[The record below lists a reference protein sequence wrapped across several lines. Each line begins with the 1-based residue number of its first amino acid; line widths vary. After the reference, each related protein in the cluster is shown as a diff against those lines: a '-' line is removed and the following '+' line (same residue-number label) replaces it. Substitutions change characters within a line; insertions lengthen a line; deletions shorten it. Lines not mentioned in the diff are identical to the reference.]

1 MYELKLFNPP
11 YESELVDL
19 IQDLNHLRRKK
30 LGGSTHPA
38 IFFQLKNIFHTL
50 ESLGSARIEGNRTTI
65 AEFIETKIRT
75 GPTPKVT
82 SDEKIREIENGERAL
97 AYIDHHIGE
106 LNGQIT
112 HSFLSELH
120 KTVVDGLTPNDSDHP
135 DSEGSKTPGSYR
147 NIPVTIG
154 NSEVVT
160 AEFALVPSL
169 MSDLLTFIA
178 NPDPEK
184 YDLLKTSIAHHRFT
198 IVHPFDNGNGR
209 TVRLFTYAMLVKQG
223 FNVHIGRII
232 NPTAIF
238 CSDRKEYYR
247 MLSVADAGTEEALL
261 AWSTYVLKGLKV
273 EIEKVDKLLNY
284 DYLSK
289 NILLPTIRH
298 AQDRKLITNTEDAV
312 LRIAVDKQVIQ
323 QSDIKHLFP
332 GKDASQISRVIKKLL
347 NDEILKP
354 ERGSQRKYILN
365 FENNYLLRG
374 VIGALDTEGFLPA
387 EVR

>member
-1 MYELKLFNPP
+1 MYELKLFKPP

-65 AEFIETKIRT
+65 AEFIETKIKT
-75 GPTPKVT
+75 ELTPRVT
-82 SDEKIREIENGERAL
+82 KDEKIREIENGEKAL
-97 AYIDHHIGE
+97 AYVDHQIGE
-106 LNGQIT
+106 LHGEIT
-112 HSFLSELH
+112 RSFLSELH
-120 KTVVDGLTPNDSDHP
+120 KIVVEGLTPHP
-135 DSEGSKTPGSYR
+135 DGEGSKTPGKYR
-147 NIPVTIG
+147 NIPVKIG

-169 MSDLLTFIA
+169 MNDLLTFIT

-198 IVHPFDNGNGR
+198 IIHPFDNGNGR

-238 CSDRKEYYR
+238 CSDREEYYR

-261 AWSTYVLKGLKV
+261 AWSTYVLKGLKI

-284 DYLSK
+284 DDLSK
-289 NILLPTIRH
+289 NILLPAIKH
-298 AQDRKLITNTEDAV
+298 AQDRKLITDIENAV
-312 LRIAVDKQVIQ
+312 LKIAVDKQVIQ

-332 GKDASQISRVIKKLL
+332 GKDASQISRVIRKLID
-347 NDEILKP
+347 DEILKP
-354 ERGSQRKYILN
+354 EQNSKRKYILN
-365 FENNYLLRG
+365 FQNNYLLRG

-387 EVR
+387 GVK

>member
-50 ESLGSARIEGNRTTI
+50 ESLGSARIEGNHTTI
-65 AEFIETKIRT
+65 AEFIETKIKA
-75 GPTPKVT
+75 GPAQKITR
-82 SDEKIREIENGERAL
+82 DEKIREIENGEKAL
-97 AYIDHHIGE
+97 EYVDHHIGE
-106 LNGQIT
+106 LLGAVT

-120 KTVVDGLTPNDSDHP
+120 KIVVDGLKPHP
-135 DSEGSKTPGSYR
+135 EGEGSKTPGAYR
-147 NIPVTIG
+147 TVPVKIG
-154 NSEVVT
+154 NSNVET

-169 MSDLLTFIA
+169 MSDLITFIG

-223 FNVHIGRII
+223 FNVHIGRIL

-238 CSDRKEYYR
+238 CSDREEYYR

-261 AWSTYVLKGLKV
+261 TWSTYVLKGLKV
-273 EIEKVDKLLNY
+273 EIEKVDKLLDYN
-284 DYLSK
+284 YLSK
-289 NILLPTIRH
+289 SILVPAVKH
-298 AQDRKLITNTEDAV
+298 AEERKLITGLEAAV
-312 LRIAVDKQVIQ
+312 LKIAIEKQVIQ

-332 GKDASQISRVIKKLL
+332 GKDASQISRLIKKLTT
-347 NDEILKP
+347 EHILKT
-354 ERGSQRKYILN
+354 ERDSKRKYILN

-374 VIGALDTEGFLPA
+374 IIGALDAEGFLPA
-387 EVR
+387 GVK